1 MRVLIIEDERD
12 LAAAIARGLRRD
24 GIAVD
29 EAHDGADGLE
39 KALVNGY
46 DVIILDR
53 NLPRM
58 HGDEV
63 CTRLRTEGADARVI
77 MLTAAADISDRVS
90 GLNLGAD
97 DYLSKPFAFEEL
109 RARVHALARRSG
121 PARPPVLEGGG
132 IRLDPAARE
141 VSRDGQR
148 INLPPKEFGVLE
160 ALLRAEG
167 AVVSA
172 EALLEGVW
180 DEHTDPFSNVVRV
193 TVMTL
198 RKRLGEPAVIETVVG
213 AGYRI
218 QARA

>member
-1 MRVLIIEDERD
+1 MRVLIVEDERD

-29 EAHDGADGLE
+29 EAYDGADGLE
-39 KALVNGY
+39 KALVNEY

-53 NLPRM
+53 NLPRL

-63 CTRLRTEGADARVI
+63 CTQLRTEGTDARVI
-77 MLTAAADISDRVS
+77 MLTAAAEVSDRID

-97 DYLSKPFAFEEL
+97 DYLPKPFAFEEL

-148 INLPPKEFGVLE
+148 IDLPPKEFGVLE
-160 ALLRAEG
+160 TLLRAEG

-172 EALLEGVW
+172 EALLESVW

-198 RKRLGEPAVIETVVG
+198 RKRLGEPPVIETVVG

-218 QARA
+218 QAPS